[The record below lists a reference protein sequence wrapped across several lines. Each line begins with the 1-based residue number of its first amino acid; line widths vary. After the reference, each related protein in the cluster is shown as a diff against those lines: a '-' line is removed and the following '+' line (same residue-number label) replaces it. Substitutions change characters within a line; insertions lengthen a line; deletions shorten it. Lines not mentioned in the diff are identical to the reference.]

1 MKVIL
6 NKRYGGFDVSDA
18 AYELY
23 AKKKGITLY
32 KYTDQINRDMTRV
45 YTRVDFGDRVGV
57 MTHYFTCDFG
67 KNPDEKSVDW
77 SKMLYLSS
85 EHREDKTLIEV
96 VEELGKAA
104 SGSFGELVIVE
115 IPDGMDYVIDDYDGF
130 EMLHEKVQVW

>member
-6 NKRYGGFDVSDA
+6 NKCFGGFDVSDA

-32 KYTDQINRDMTRV
+32 KYTENIDREMTRE
-45 YTRVDFGDRVGV
+45 YTRVELGDRVGI

-67 KNPDEKSVDW
+67 KHPDEKSIDW
-77 SKMLYLSS
+77 DKMLYLNS
-85 EHREDKTLIEV
+85 EHREDKTLVEV

-104 SGSFGELVIVE
+104 SGSFGELVVVE
-115 IPDGMDYVIDDYDGF
+115 IPDGMEYVIDDYDGI
-130 EMLHEKVQVW
+130 ETLHAKVETW